1 MNSPFLLPAYPE
13 ILLVIAICAI
23 LLIDV
28 YSKDAQRGMTYRLS
42 IITCLLAAAL
52 SIAYFET
59 GATWYTFSHMFVA
72 DPMANLLK
80 AGTALA
86 VAVTL
91 IYSRDYV
98 AARGMAGGERGGEF
112 YVLALFS
119 LLGQM
124 IMISANNFMA
134 IFLGLEL
141 LSLTLY
147 AMVALRRD
155 HAASIEASMKYF
167 ILGALSSGFLLYGMS
182 MVYGA
187 TGSLDLTTIARVL
200 GSGSADR
207 TVLVFGLVFVVSGLA
222 FKLGVVPYHMWVPDV
237 YQGAPTAV
245 TLLIGGAPKLA
256 AFAIAL
262 RMLVEGMIA
271 LAVDWQQMLA
281 VLAVLSLIIGNLT
294 AIAQSS
300 IKRMLAYSTIAH
312 MGFML
317 LGLMSGIINGN
328 AFSAAGA
335 YSAALFYALTYV
347 LTTLGSFGVLLAIS
361 RQQEHGEA
369 DRFEDFKGLHK
380 RSPGLALIMMIMMF
394 SLAGVPPTVGFYA
407 KFAVLGAVMATGMI
421 WLAVLAVM
429 TSLVAAF
436 YYLRV
441 VKMMYFDAAEDS
453 HDVRLSACRGDM
465 QSVLVINA
473 AAVLVLGLM
482 PEWLMQ
488 TCINAIT
495 RTLTS

>member
-1 MNSPFLLPAYPE
+1 MNSTFLLPAYPE
-13 ILLVIAICAI
+13 ILLVIGICAI

-28 YSKDAQRGMTYRLS
+28 YSKDPSRGLTYRLS
-42 IITCLLAAAL
+42 IIACLAVAAL
-52 SIAYFET
+52 NIAYFDT
-59 GATWYTFSHMFVA
+59 GETWYTFSRMFVA
-72 DPMANLLK
+72 DPMGHLLK

-86 VAVTL
+86 LALTL

-98 AARGMAGGERGGEF
+98 AARGMAAGERGGEF

-124 IMISANNFMA
+124 IMISANNFMS

-187 TGSLDLTTIARVL
+187 TGSLELTTIARVL
-200 GSGSADR
+200 GTGSADR
-207 TVLVFGLVFVVSGLA
+207 TVLVFGLVFIVSGLA

-281 VLAVLSLIIGNLT
+281 VLAVLSLIIGNVT
-294 AIAQSS
+294 AIAQTS
-300 IKRMLAYSTIAH
+300 IKRMLAYSTISH

-328 AFSAAGA
+328 AYSAAGA

-361 RQQEHGEA
+361 RQQGEA

-407 KFAVLGAVMATGMI
+407 KFAVLGAVVGTGMI
-421 WLAVLAVM
+421 WLAVLAVL

-453 HDVRLSACRGDM
+453 HDIALTGCRADM
-465 QSVLVINA
+465 QSMLTINA

-488 TCINAIT
+488 TCIAAIT
-495 RTLTS
+495 RTLTT

>member
-1 MNSPFLLPAYPE
+1 MNSFQFLPAYPE
-13 ILLVIAICAI
+13 IFLTIAISAI

-28 YSKDAQRGMTYRLS
+28 YSKDAQRGLTYRLALYS
-42 IITCLLAAAL
+42 CLIVAAL
-52 SIAYFET
+52 NLAYLDT
-59 GATWYTFSHMFVA
+59 GETWYIFGHMFVS
-72 DPMANLLK
+72 DPLSNLLK
-80 AGTALA
+80 VASSLA

-91 IYSRDYV
+91 VYSRNYV
-98 AARGMAGGERGGEF
+98 NERGMVTGERHGEF

-124 IMISANNFMA
+124 VMISANNFMT

-155 HAASIEASMKYF
+155 SSAAMEAAMKYF

-187 TGSLDLTTIARVL
+187 TGSLDLSQIARVL
-200 GSGSADR
+200 TAGGSDR
-207 TVLVFGLVFVVSGLA
+207 TVLVFGLVFIVSGLA

-256 AFAIAL
+256 AFAITL
-262 RMLVEGMIA
+262 RLLVEGMIT
-271 LAVDWQQMLA
+271 LAVDWQQMLL
-281 VLAVLSLIIGNLT
+281 VLALLSLVVGNLS
-294 AIAQSS
+294 AIAQTS

-317 LGLMSGIINGN
+317 LGMMSGIINGN
-328 AFSAAGA
+328 AYSAAGA
-335 YSAALFYALTYV
+335 YSAALFYTLTYV

-361 RQQEHGEA
+361 RHGSEA

-380 RSPGLALIMMIMMF
+380 RAPGLALIMMIMMF

-407 KFAVLGAVMATGMI
+407 KFAVLGAVVGTGMI
-421 WLAVLAVM
+421 WLAVFAVM
-429 TSLVAAF
+429 TSLIAAF

-441 VKMMYFDAAEDS
+441 VKMMYFDAPEENSD
-453 HDVRLSACRGDM
+453 LSMTGLRGDM
-465 QSVLVINA
+465 KTLLIINGV
-473 AAVLVLGLM
+473 AVLVLGLM
-482 PEWLMQ
+482 PEWLMHA
-488 TCINAIT
+488 CISAMT

>member
-1 MNSPFLLPAYPE
+1 MNSFQFLPAYPE
-13 ILLVIAICAI
+13 IFLAIAISAI

-28 YSKDAQRGMTYRLS
+28 YSKDAQRGLTYRLS
-42 IITCLLAAAL
+42 LYSCLIVAAL
-52 SIAYFET
+52 NLAYLDT
-59 GATWYTFSHMFVA
+59 GETWYIFGHMFVS
-72 DPMANLLK
+72 DPLSNLLK
-80 AGTALA
+80 VASSIA

-91 IYSRDYV
+91 VYSRNYV
-98 AARGMAGGERGGEF
+98 NERGMVTGERHGEF

-124 IMISANNFMA
+124 VMISANNFMT

-141 LSLTLY
+141 LSLALY

-155 HAASIEASMKYF
+155 SSAAMEAAMKYF

-187 TGSLDLTTIARVL
+187 TGSLDLSQIARVL
-200 GSGSADR
+200 TAGSSDR
-207 TVLVFGLVFVVSGLA
+207 TVLVFGLVFIISGLA

-256 AFAIAL
+256 AFAITL
-262 RMLVEGMIA
+262 RLLVEGMIT
-271 LAVDWQQMLA
+271 LAVDWQQMLL
-281 VLAVLSLIIGNLT
+281 VLALLSLVVGNLS
-294 AIAQSS
+294 AIAQTS

-317 LGLMSGIINGN
+317 LGMMSGIINGN
-328 AFSAAGA
+328 AYSAAGA
-335 YSAALFYALTYV
+335 YSAALFYTLTYV

-361 RQQEHGEA
+361 RHGSEA

-380 RSPGLALIMMIMMF
+380 RAPGLALIMMIMMF

-407 KFAVLGAVMATGMI
+407 KFAVLGAVVGTGMI
-421 WLAVLAVM
+421 WLAVFAVM
-429 TSLVAAF
+429 TSLIAAF

-441 VKMMYFDAAEDS
+441 VKMMYFDAPEENSD
-453 HDVRLSACRGDM
+453 LSMTGLRGDM
-465 QSVLVINA
+465 KTLLIING

-482 PEWLMQ
+482 PEWLMRA
-488 TCINAIT
+488 CISAMT

>member
-1 MNSPFLLPAYPE
+1 MNSFQFLPAYPE
-13 ILLVIAICAI
+13 IFLTIAISAI

-28 YSKDAQRGMTYRLS
+28 YSKDAQRGLTYRLALYS
-42 IITCLLAAAL
+42 CLIVAAL
-52 SIAYFET
+52 NLAYLDT
-59 GATWYTFSHMFVA
+59 GETWYIFGHMFVS
-72 DPMANLLK
+72 DPLSNLLK
-80 AGTALA
+80 VASSLA

-91 IYSRDYV
+91 VYSRNYV
-98 AARGMAGGERGGEF
+98 NERGMVTGERHGEF

-124 IMISANNFMA
+124 VMISANNFMT

-155 HAASIEASMKYF
+155 SSAAMEAAMKYF

-187 TGSLDLTTIARVL
+187 TGSLDLSQIARVL
-200 GSGSADR
+200 TAGGSDR
-207 TVLVFGLVFVVSGLA
+207 TVLVFGLVFIVSGLA

-256 AFAIAL
+256 AFAITL
-262 RMLVEGMIA
+262 RLLVEGMIT
-271 LAVDWQQMLA
+271 LAVDWQQMLL
-281 VLAVLSLIIGNLT
+281 VLALLSLVVGNLS
-294 AIAQSS
+294 AIAQTS

-317 LGLMSGIINGN
+317 LGMMSGIINGN
-328 AFSAAGA
+328 AYSAAGA
-335 YSAALFYALTYV
+335 YSAALFYTLTYV

-361 RQQEHGEA
+361 RHGSEA

-380 RSPGLALIMMIMMF
+380 RAPGLALIMMIMMF

-407 KFAVLGAVMATGMI
+407 KFAVLGAVVGTGMI
-421 WLAVLAVM
+421 WLAVFAVM
-429 TSLVAAF
+429 TSLIAAF

-441 VKMMYFDAAEDS
+441 VKMMYFDAPEENSD
-453 HDVRLSACRGDM
+453 LSMTGLRGDM
-465 QSVLVINA
+465 KTLLIINGV
-473 AAVLVLGLM
+473 AVLVLGLM
-482 PEWLMQ
+482 PEWLMRA
-488 TCINAIT
+488 CISAMT